1 MGCST
6 GIRLCAGKRPTTPNE
21 ALNPEQES
29 DCVLA
34 ADLANPG
41 HGHEQVPFLCL
52 CDSNTEARVMYE
64 AGVRYVI
71 QSEALAVQPP
81 CLALTRPP
89 CANARTRSR
98 LEPVAALCVN
108 EGCMHH
114 TARTRRQ
121 LTARTHGVFFFLC
134 TQGARYSAADAQ
146 PQFAG
151 KSNIHGRL
159 HPTAQRGHATG
170 AGEPKS
176 KEARAILGRGGVNPW
191 RFASVVIRDILYR

>member
-1 MGCST
+1 M
-6 GIRLCAGKRPTTPNE
+6 
-21 ALNPEQES
+21 
-29 DCVLA
+29 LA

-121 LTARTHGVFFFLC
+121 LTARTHGVFFLC
-134 TQGARYSAADAQ
+134 LCCAHRGALFGGRCTTTIRWKKQHSWQTTSDCTKRTCNRSRRTKIERSSRHSWQGWRESLEVRKRRHKRHSIQVKETCY
-146 PQFAG
+146 
-151 KSNIHGRL
+151 HWEVHER
-159 HPTAQRGHATG
+159 RTG
-170 AGEPKS
+170 ET
-176 KEARAILGRGGVNPW
+176 
-191 RFASVVIRDILYR
+191 